1 MWMVLK
7 GFLHR
12 EDGLEMMEIAILA
25 ALVTTTAAVTLLGL
39 GAAVAQGYQDL
50 VVRLGLG

>member
-1 MWMVLK
+1 MWTVLK
-7 GFLHR
+7 GFLRR

-25 ALVTTTAAVTLLGL
+25 ALITTTAAVTLLSL
-39 GAAVAQGYQDL
+39 NAAVVQGYQEV